1 MTLPMTIRI
10 VYKGAK
16 IGFPFARRAIIMEAC
31 SSFFLPRLIGHSRAL
46 HLVAT
51 GATYPADHA
60 LLNNLFSETLD
71 TPEAVLPRAIEIA
84 DDIVKNSSLVSLAVM
99 RDLMYRGPASAEE
112 THMLDSR
119 LLYEMFGTDD
129 NKESVKAFLEKRQA
143 SYKATMESDSPG
155 GYPWWPDLA
164 PHYRPRA
171 AQQKGKAK
179 L

>member
-10 VYKGAK
+10 AYKNAK
-16 IGFPFARRAIIMEAC
+16 IGFPFAKRAIIMEAC

-51 GATYPADHA
+51 GDTYPADHP
-60 LLNNLFSETLD
+60 LLANLFSETLD
-71 TPEAVLPRAIEIA
+71 KPEDVLPRAIQIA
-84 DDIVKNSSLVSLAVM
+84 DNIVKNSSLVSLAVM
-99 RDLMYRGPASAEE
+99 RDLMYRGPSSAEE

-129 NKESVKAFLEKRQA
+129 NKESVKAFLEKRPA
-143 SYKATMESDSPG
+143 KFMATMENDSPP
-155 GYPWWPDLA
+155 GYPWWPDLV

-171 AQQKGKAK
+171 TIQKGKPK